1 MTTPGGGAES
11 AAKAA
16 EVAAKREPAVYR
28 RAARGEVWRGITSVP
43 LLAAVTILTAI
54 TFVDAMRSDWLP
66 SSASLSWDGQ
76 MGKGEVGVILVV
88 CFFILSA
95 MGWPSTVARLRL
107 RSSLRTWS
115 PGSVPSLR
123 GTVTGR
129 RRFRVIVDGAIP
141 GSADAPLRRVTLPR
155 DSRRVQE
162 LRPGDPVL
170 VEGVIRPGA
179 WVAVTTPNGV
189 AWVRL
194 LPRRGWRLTS
204 M

>member
-43 LLAAVTILTAI
+43 LHAAVTVLIAI
-54 TFVDAMRSDWLP
+54 TFVDVVRSDLP
-66 SSASLSWDGQ
+66 SSPSLSWDGQ
-76 MGKGEVGVILVV
+76 MSKGETGVILVV
-88 CFFILSA
+88 SLFILSVL
-95 MGWPSTVARLRL
+95 GWPLTVARLRL

-115 PGSVPSLR
+115 PASVPSLR